1 MLINNESIKS
11 EESIKSD
18 ESIKSNKNKNK
29 EWRMTMNI
37 KMIIAKLV
45 ITVIALGTVATA
57 YGNTAVYAAN
67 NMDIQNQAATWISKG
82 AAEQP
87 FTFADMWKELKPIAR
102 AMMGIGLIVLT
113 GVGMV
118 LGVKYVI
125 SGADD
130 KAQVK
135 QKLIWFIVAAVLI
148 IFATSIFNI
157 VAEIGSQIQS

>member
-1 MLINNESIKS
+1 
-11 EESIKSD
+11 
-18 ESIKSNKNKNK
+18 
-29 EWRMTMNI
+29 
-37 KMIIAKLV
+37 
-45 ITVIALGTVATA
+45 
-57 YGNTAVYAAN
+57 
-67 NMDIQNQAATWISKG
+67 
-82 AAEQP
+82 
-87 FTFADMWKELKPIAR
+87 
-102 AMMGIGLIVLT
+102 MGIGLIVLT